1 MCARTAHTNSYSLPS
16 AMATPGHGIDATR
29 VAPNSSDLFLVRS
42 TPPARARMGL
52 YLTAPPVALCSQG
65 RDSRH
70 PVRTL
75 PPPDGPKLEV
85 AISLNQLHQVEG
97 VYTRG
102 TRRVEWEKQHQQV
115 ASIGKTVPVGI
126 ERVVWMTGPL
136 SPSPSKIH
144 HLHLTFG
151 R

>member
-1 MCARTAHTNSYSLPS
+1 MRQISTHRLIQPAVRH
-16 AMATPGHGIDATR
+16 ATPGHGIDATR

-52 YLTAPPVALCSQG
+52 YLTAPPVALRSQG

-97 VYTRG
+97 YIRG
-102 TRRVEWEKQHQQV
+102 EQGGLSGRNNISRLL
-115 ASIGKTVPVGI
+115 
-126 ERVVWMTGPL
+126 PL
-136 SPSPSKIH
+136 
-144 HLHLTFG
+144 G
-151 R
+151 RQRL